1 MKRRASSSRKPSS
14 DGSSNSSAVMW
25 MKFFI
30 ESVATT
36 SVLSPSVYEGSKASP
51 RAVIPTSAAK
61 SELTPSVR

>member
-1 MKRRASSSRKPSS
+1 
-14 DGSSNSSAVMW
+14 MW

-36 SVLSPSVYEGSKASP
+36 TVLSPSVYEGSNTAP
-51 RAVIPTSAAK
+51 RSVMPTSAAK